1 MKSVNRGNAEAGGVL
16 AGSGAMPA
24 MAVDDAGDGEDARTG
39 GPAGSAADPARV
51 PLRQLMDDRLLD
63 ALLERSRDQAGGLR
77 LTGEGSMLGE
87 LVKAVL
93 ERALE
98 AGLTAHLGYE
108 RNERAGRG
116 GGTPNYRNGSIAKT
130 VQTGVGPVGLAV
142 PRDRAG
148 SFEPLLVPKR
158 AGRIAGGLD
167 GMIISLYAHGM
178 SVRDILHHL
187 EQVYGTQLS
196 HETVSRITDAVLE
209 EVRAWQSRPLDPVW
223 AVVFLD
229 AIVVKVRDNQV
240 VQNKPAY
247 IAAGIDADGEK
258 HVLGIWLAK
267 TAPET
272 AAAGEGARF
281 WGSVMTDLRN
291 RGVRDI
297 LIACCDGL
305 TGFEDA
311 ITAAFNRTV
320 VQRCVVH
327 LIRNAL
333 RPVARRDAGEAARE
347 LRTIYTAPT
356 AEAAFDALA
365 AFAASPWGKKYPQAA
380 RVSGDAWDSFTPFLA
395 FSPAVRRLL
404 CTTNDREPELPA
416 PQGHQGPRPLPERR
430 RRGQAAVA
438 GHHQHRGQAR
448 PRAPGAAP
456 ADRQAVRPARPPRRG
471 PAGHGLARGPQRA
484 RQRLPG
490 PTTVEAAKS
499 NNSKMF
505 THLRL
510 QARLIARRRCCG
522 SAVTGGLRLIRQS
535 SVGCAVPWPGATRQD
550 AVSVVVSGA

>member
-1 MKSVNRGNAEAGGVL
+1 MVKSGNRGNAEIEAVL
-16 AGSGAMPA
+16 AGSGAMA
-24 MAVDDAGDGEDARTG
+24 ARAGDAAGGGRGAGPGGAAAG
-39 GPAGSAADPARV
+39 GPAERV

-63 ALLERSRDQAGGLR
+63 ALLDRSRDEAGGLR

-98 AGLTAHLGYE
+98 AELTAHLGYG

-116 GGTPNYRNGSIAKT
+116 GGPPNYRNGSIAKT
-130 VQTGVGPVGLAV
+130 VQTGVGPVPLAV

-148 SFEPLLVPKR
+148 TFEPLLVPKR

-167 GMIISLYAHGM
+167 DMVISLYAHGM

-247 IAAGIDADGEK
+247 LAVGIDADGEK
-258 HVLGIWLAK
+258 HVLGIWLAR

-272 AAAGEGARF
+272 ATAGEGSRF
-281 WGSVMTDLRN
+281 WNSVMTDLRN

-305 TGFEDA
+305 AGFEDA

-333 RPVARRDAGEAARE
+333 RPVARRDAGEVAKE
-347 LRTIYTAPT
+347 LRKIYTAPD

-365 AFAASPWGKKYPQAA
+365 AFSASPWGRKYPQAA
-380 RVSGDAWDSFTPFLA
+380 RVFEDAWDAFTPFLA
-395 FSPAVRRLL
+395 FSPAVRKLL
-404 CTTNDREPELPA
+404 YTTNAIESLNYQLRKVTKARGHFPSDDAVVKLLWLAIINIEDKRARERLA
-416 PQGHQGPRPLPERR
+416 RR
-430 RRGQAAVA
+430 AQTGKRSDQ
-438 GHHQHRGQAR
+438 
-448 PRAPGAAP
+448 
-456 ADRQAVRPARPPRRG
+456 PARLVEG
-471 PAGHGLARGPQRA
+471 QRVMGWREA
-484 RQRLPG
+484 LNELDSAYPDRL
-490 PTTVEAAKS
+490 
-499 NNSKMF
+499 
-505 THLRL
+505 R
-510 QARLIARRRCCG
+510 
-522 SAVTGGLRLIRQS
+522 
-535 SVGCAVPWPGATRQD
+535 
-550 AVSVVVSGA
+550 